1 MRPKIDVMEREW
13 KNLEFGGNLNKASIR
28 ILDFWKFKGIASS
41 GIAFSQHTLNQL
53 KRIHAY
59 AKAVAFPLVF

>member
-1 MRPKIDVMEREW
+1 MP
-13 KNLEFGGNLNKASIR
+13 IR

-41 GIAFSQHTLNQL
+41 SIAFSQHTLNQL

-59 AKAVAFPLVF
+59 AKAVAFPLVFQRVLKTITSTKLMNHHTNE